1 MVLCYA
7 ASLRQK
13 VDEENPFDSVL
24 SVETNLKALDEVFL
38 KKKKKKSILSGNSIV
53 FHIQSIFSLEV
64 VLAQGQHR
72 PGCGAVLRNV

>member
-1 MVLCYA
+1 MALCYA

-38 KKKKKKSILSGNSIV
+38 KKKKKKASSQVTPSF